1 MNMSEEEV
9 QYQLRE
15 LNKQVRITAVH
26 ALDRT
31 ESACAMFPTDHPNG
45 DKLIAVF
52 ARGPM
57 ALKIFEF
64 MMDQFSKSGPTPTQ
78 KVGIA

>member
-1 MNMSEEEV
+1 MNVPEEEI

-15 LNKQVRITAVH
+15 LNKQVRITAIH

-64 MMDQFSKSGPTPTQ
+64 MMNEFSKSGPLPTQ
-78 KVGIA
+78 KVAQA